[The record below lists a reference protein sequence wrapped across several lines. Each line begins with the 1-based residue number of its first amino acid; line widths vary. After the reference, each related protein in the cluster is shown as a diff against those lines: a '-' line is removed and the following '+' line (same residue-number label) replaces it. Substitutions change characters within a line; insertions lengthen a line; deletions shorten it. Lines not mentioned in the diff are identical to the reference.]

1 MIRLGRVCR
10 RYKMTVGCAVLLLG
24 LFVLVGVL
32 SPLLI
37 QYHLNHNIFRDMGN
51 YTGRVEDVD
60 VNWLSGSYRLEELVL
75 WRKGGNKEVPFF
87 QVADLSI
94 GLSWDAILHGS
105 ILAGVVAE
113 NAQLNFLDAT
123 LPEKRQTGKG
133 TNWLDILEE
142 LLPTT
147 LHRLEIRR
155 SRVTFQN
162 FDADPPVDIQA
173 SDIDALVTNLTNV
186 KDREGRRVATA
197 RLEAKVLGDAPMTAQ
212 ARFDPFDFNDFVFA
226 AEAQQIDL
234 TRVNSVTANYAN
246 VDFASGHGSVFVELT
261 ARDGKL
267 SGYMKPLLEDVN
279 IASWEQDVK
288 QQGDNPLQLLWEGAL
303 GLLKTL
309 LTNQDT
315 KQFATQIDIEGTL
328 DEAKIDSW
336 QAVFGVIRNAFVEAV
351 DARFEELTP
360 LTKSKSDKQEEQD
373 DDKEKDEA
381 RGKDK
386 RAQR

>member
-1 MIRLGRVCR
+1 MIRVGQVCR
-10 RYKMTVGCAVLLLG
+10 RYKMTVSCVVLLVVL
-24 LFVLVGVL
+24 LVLVGVL
-32 SPLLI
+32 APFLI

-94 GLSWDAILHGS
+94 GLSWDAILNGA

-113 NAQLNFLDAT
+113 NAELNFLDAT

-155 SRVTFQN
+155 SRITFQN
-162 FDADPPVDIQA
+162 FDTEPNVDIQA
-173 SDIDALVTNLTNV
+173 HDIEALVTNLTNV

-197 RLEAKVLGDAPMTAQ
+197 KLDAKVLGDAPVTAEAQ
-212 ARFDPFDFNDFVFA
+212 FDPFDFNDFIFA

-234 TRVNSVTANYAN
+234 TRINSVTANYVN

-267 SGYMKPLLEDVN
+267 SGYIKPLLEDVN

-288 QQGDNPLQLLWEGAL
+288 EQGDNPLQLLWEASL
-303 GLLKTL
+303 GFLKTL
-309 LTNQDT
+309 LTNQET
-315 KQFATQIDIEGTL
+315 KQFATQIDIEGSL

-360 LTKSKSDKQEEQD
+360 LTKSKSDQPQEGDDNKQKD
-373 DDKEKDEA
+373 KDEKKA
-381 RGKDK
+381 KDK
-386 RAQR
+386 